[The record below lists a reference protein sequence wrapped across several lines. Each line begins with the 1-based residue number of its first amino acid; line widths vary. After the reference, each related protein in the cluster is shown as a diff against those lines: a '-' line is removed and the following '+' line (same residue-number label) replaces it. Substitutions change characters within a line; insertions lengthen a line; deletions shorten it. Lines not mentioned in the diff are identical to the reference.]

1 MKTFLPLVLL
11 SALLHAEEP
20 SVAPAAAVAPAP
32 VPAPAV
38 APAPAIAPA
47 PAVETH
53 AEPAEP
59 KPHAESAETAESGS
73 PAGGAGE
80 RSEPEGV
87 SHAEPAESAE
97 PDSSRAAEPRASAA
111 ARPASR
117 GEPRSPC
124 RAKPQVQRPPL
135 RAEVSLIDGS
145 ILKGTLRQHAIPARS
160 RNLGEIRVRLGKV
173 ESIAFGKPGAPA
185 KIAFRNG
192 DALTAR
198 FPADRAFVTM
208 DTLVGRVRV
217 PFDKVAS
224 LAISEPPNHPTTQP
238 PNLLYYCTFDSAS
251 SIAHPAAGPA
261 GKFLGGEFV
270 PGKNGKALLVK
281 AGTHAAEV
289 PFPTGLMQPQGCI
302 EFWGKIP
309 GATKETRYPDGG
321 NPQFFAMGVGK
332 YVNTFVKYTSND
344 GFGTG
349 GLHADLPGSAYVSTL
364 PSWSGSARYPE
375 FLGDPSAWHH
385 YALVWSEKGLD
396 KASEALGR
404 RVVSALYVD
413 GRLVNPA
420 YGTNGPDRAKFL
432 RQFTDLPVVLGFPFL
447 RERQD
452 PKQGQV
458 DYLIDEF
465 KIWSVPKFDSA
476 GASVVLD
483 RPYKPELLYHCTFDD
498 AAAIERP
505 AAGPNG
511 TFLGGEFVPGK
522 TGNALRSPGD
532 VSVAEVDLPRGTLQ
546 SRGTIEFW
554 AKIEEPPPSFPDRGN
569 PRFFNLWLSED
580 GSDAGPCSTHLQF
593 TANDGMGM
601 SGLCG
606 MLYHRAMAADPH
618 METHTYSPILDDPAA
633 WHHYAIVWDSEGLP
647 FAKSSD
653 GTPAVATLVLDG
665 KVLQTFGRN
674 QLSKGEGLLKLPS
687 LRGKLAFP
695 VPSDRTEVAACRVPF
710 LIDEFK
716 IWSAPVVQ
724 TE

>member
-1 MKTFLPLVLL
+1 MKTAFALFLAVTL
-11 SALLHAEEP
+11 SFAD
-20 SVAPAAAVAPAP
+20 AVP
-32 VPAPAV
+32 
-38 APAPAIAPA
+38 
-47 PAVETH
+47 
-53 AEPAEP
+53 PAEAP
-59 KPHAESAETAESGS
+59 SAESGS

-87 SHAEPAESAE
+87 SHAESAEAAEFGSPSGGVGERSEPEGVSHAESAEAESHAESAESAE

-111 ARPASR
+111 ARPACR
-117 GEPRSPC
+117 GVPRLSC
-124 RAKPQVQRPPL
+124 RAKPQVHRPPL
-135 RAEVSLIDGS
+135 RAEVRLVDGS
-145 ILKGTLRQHAIPARS
+145 ILKGTLRQRFIPARS
-160 RNLGEIRVRLGKV
+160 PNLGEIRVRLGKV
-173 ESIAFGKPGAPA
+173 ESIAFGKPGVPA
-185 KIAFRNG
+185 KIAFQNG
-192 DALTAR
+192 DALVAR

-217 PFDKVAS
+217 PFDKVSS
-224 LAISEPPNHPTTQP
+224 LAISGPPDHKTARPQD
-238 PNLLYYCTFDSAS
+238 LLYYCTFDDAQ
-251 SIAHPAAGPA
+251 SIARPAAGPA

-270 PGKNGKALLVK
+270 PGKVGNALFVK

-289 PFPTGLMQPQGCI
+289 PFPTGLMQPEGCI

-309 GATKETRYPDGG
+309 GATKVTRYPDGG

-332 YVNTFVKYTSND
+332 WVNTFVKYTSND
-344 GFGTG
+344 GMGTG

-364 PSWSGSARYPE
+364 PSWSGSARYPD

-432 RQFTDLPVVLGFPFL
+432 REFVDNPVVLAFPIVPG
-447 RERQD
+447 RQVEW
-452 PKQGQV
+452 QNRV
-458 DYLIDEF
+458 DYLIDDF

-476 GASVVLD
+476 GATVVPD
-483 RPYKPELLYHCTFDD
+483 RKYKPELLYHCTFDS
-498 AAAIERP
+498 AEAIERP
-505 AAGPNG
+505 AAGPSG
-511 TFLGGEFVPGK
+511 SFLGGEFVPGK
-522 TGNALRSPGD
+522 KGNALRSPGD
-532 VSVAEVDLPRGTLQ
+532 VPVAEVDLPRGTLQ

-580 GSDAGPCSTHLQF
+580 GSDAGPCSTALQF
-593 TANDGMGM
+593 TANDGLGM
-601 SGLCG
+601 SGLSG
-606 MLYHRAMAADPH
+606 SIYHRAMATDPH
-618 METHTYSPILDDPAA
+618 MRTHTYAPILDDPAA

-647 FAKSSD
+647 FSRSSD

-665 KVLQTFGRN
+665 RVLQTFGHN
-674 QLSKGEGLLKLPS
+674 QLSRGEGLLKLPS

-695 VPSDRTEVAACRVPF
+695 VPADRTEVAARRISF

-716 IWSAPVVQ
+716 IWSAPK
-724 TE
+724 TSLNLP